1 MVCFPSVLRKI
12 GSGHYKHEFQG
23 LMGLYISTNGGG
35 WRTTAA
41 NISPALQQPSYMVD
55 EFREQKMEGRVKSSL
70 FK

>member
-1 MVCFPSVLRKI
+1 MNFK
-12 GSGHYKHEFQG
+12 G
-23 LMGLYISTNGGG
+23 LWNKPGLYVSTNGGG

-70 FK
+70 FKINKV